1 LSIRSEIKE
10 LADAVVAGDVEKSE
24 LIAKKCV
31 ELKLNHLEV
40 INKGIIEPLREIGDK
55 FGRGEIFLSELI
67 MSAEA
72 AKAAMEVIVP
82 EIRKGEKKVGYLGRV
97 VIGTVAG
104 DIHDIGK
111 NIVAALLTAEGFEV
125 IDLGVDVP
133 TEKFID
139 KVRELK
145 PDILGLSA
153 LLTTTMP
160 VQREVI
166 EALKK
171 AGLRDSVKVMV
182 GGAPVTAEWAQ
193 EIGADAYG
201 ADALDAVKKAKQLLG
216 K

>member
-1 LSIRSEIKE
+1 MKE

>member
-1 LSIRSEIKE
+1 MTSTSEIKE
-10 LADAVVAGDVEKSE
+10 LAEAITDGDAEKSKSV
-24 LIAKKCV
+24 AKKCV
-31 ELKLNHLEV
+31 ELKMDYLEV
-40 INKGIIEPLREIGDK
+40 INKGVIEPLREIGDK
-55 FGRGEIFLSELI
+55 FGRGEIFLAELV

-72 AKAAMEVIVP
+72 AKAAMDVIVP
-82 EIRKGEKKVGYLGRV
+82 EIRKEGKKVNYLGRV
-97 VIGTVAG
+97 IIGTVAG

-111 NIVAALLTAEGFEV
+111 NIVAALLSAEGFEV

-133 TEKFID
+133 TEKFVE

-171 AGLRDSVKVMV
+171 EGLRDSVKVMV

-193 EIGADAYG
+193 KIGADAYG
-201 ADALDAVKKAKQLLG
+201 ADALDAVKKAKQLLN

>member
-1 LSIRSEIKE
+1 MSIRSEIKE